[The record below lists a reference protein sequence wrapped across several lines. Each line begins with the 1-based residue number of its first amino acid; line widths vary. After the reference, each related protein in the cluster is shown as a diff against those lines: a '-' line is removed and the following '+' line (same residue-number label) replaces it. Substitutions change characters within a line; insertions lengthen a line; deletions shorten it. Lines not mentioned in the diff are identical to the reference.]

1 VKIKKLEL
9 NQETLN
15 TLIQK
20 QHNQPAFCTLNSDAS
35 FVYTGCYH
43 TQCACGK

>member
-20 QHNQPAFCTLNSDAS
+20 QHNPNAICTLNSDAS
-35 FVYTGCYH
+35 FYYTCPIYCH
-43 TQCACGK
+43 KRK